1 MSHVLSV
8 LDVVKHYGKVKAV
21 DGVSFE
27 VARGRI
33 TGLLG
38 RNGAGKTTT
47 LRMITGVLLP
57 DRGRVELFGAGVAE
71 ARDRLGYL
79 PEERGLYR
87 KMRVLDHLLFLAE
100 IKGRPPAAM
109 RPAAERWLR
118 RFELW
123 EKRDAKVE
131 ELSKGNQQK
140 VQLAGAL
147 LFDPELVVLDEPGSG
162 LDPVNVVL
170 VRRLLRELAAE
181 GKAIL
186 LSTHQMGEAEKLCD
200 EIVLVHDGK
209 VVRAGPLADV
219 KASGGTNAVHLE
231 FEGDGTFLGGLTG
244 ILSARVDTNRAELR
258 LVPGSDAQ
266 DVLGAAVGRLRVL
279 RFEVVAP
286 SLEEVFLDAVG
297 GAAAAEVAA

>member
-1 MSHVLSV
+1 V
-8 LDVVKHYGKVKAV
+8 
-21 DGVSFE
+21 
-27 VARGRI
+27 
-33 TGLLG
+33 
-38 RNGAGKTTT
+38 
-47 LRMITGVLLP
+47 P
-57 DRGRVELFGAGVAE
+57 D

-87 KMRVLDHLLFLAE
+87 KMRVLDQLLFLAE
-100 IKGRPPAAM
+100 IKGRSPSAM

-118 RFELW
+118 RFELQ

-147 LFDPELVVLDEPGSG
+147 LFDPDLVVLDEPGSG

-200 EIVLVHDGK
+200 EIVLVHEGK
-209 VVRAGPLADV
+209 VVRAGPLAEV

-231 FEGDGTFLGGLTG
+231 FEGDGAFLAAAPGVA
-244 ILSARVDTNRAELR
+244 SARVDTNRAELR
-258 LVPGSDAQ
+258 LAPGADAQ
-266 DVLGAAVGRLRVL
+266 ELLAAAVGRLRVL

-297 GAAAAEVAA
+297 GAPATEVAA

>member
-1 MSHVLSV
+1 MTRVLS
-8 LDVVKHYGKVKAV
+8 LHDVVKHYGAVKAV

-27 VARGRI
+27 VSAGRI

-47 LRMITGVLLP
+47 LRMITGVLHP
-57 DRGRVELFGAGVAE
+57 DRGRVALFGAEVEA

-100 IKGRPPAAM
+100 IKGRSPAAM
-109 RPAAERWLR
+109 RPAAERWLA
-118 RFELW
+118 RFELL
-123 EKRDAKVE
+123 EKRNAKVE

-147 LFDPELVVLDEPGSG
+147 LFDPDLVVLDEPGSG

-200 EIVLVHDGK
+200 EIVLVHAGK
-209 VVRAGPLADV
+209 VVRSGPLAEV
-219 KASGGTNAVHLE
+219 KASGGRDAVHLE
-231 FEGDGTFLGGLTG
+231 FAGDGAFLTEHPAVA
-244 ILSARVDTNRAELR
+244 SARVDTNRAELR
-258 LVPGSDAQ
+258 LAPGGDAQ
-266 DVLGAAVGRLRVL
+266 EVLAAAAARLRVL

-286 SLEEVFLDAVG
+286 SLEEVFLEAVG
-297 GAAAAEVAA
+297 ETAPPEVAA

>member
-109 RPAAERWLR
+109 RPAAERWLK

-170 VRRLLRELAAE
+170 VRRLLGELAAE